1 MRPFE
6 IALLVASIPLLL
18 RYFLPIHI
26 RNRPRWI
33 GLMLA
38 LSALL
43 TAAHLV
49 FEGYRRQML
58 PAYTLTGLLLVLT
71 ALQVFRSATQQT
83 NRRLLSIIAKGLG
96 LLLLAIAFV
105 LPLLFPIFRFPRPSG
120 PHQVGT
126 LTYHWVDAARE
137 ETFTDD
143 QADHREL
150 MVQIWYPAEP
160 VSGARPGPYVA
171 HPREIGTALAEV
183 LLGLPP
189 FVFSHLKY
197 IRTNSVPDAPVSTAQ
212 SRYPV
217 ILFSHGR
224 GGVRIQNTFQV
235 EELVSHG
242 YVVVGIDHTYAAV
255 TTVFPDGRVV
265 SIDPRLKDTEFLK
278 TKFEVLANDARF
290 VVDQLE
296 MLNADDPGGMF
307 LERLDLTR
315 VGIFGHS
322 LGGVVA
328 AEACRLDARFEAGIA
343 LDVFVPQ
350 KVVENGLAQPFMF
363 ITRDTATMEQELT
376 GLDPGE
382 RQALVDGQMDSIQA
396 VFDEPGKERYLVKIH
411 GLFHYNAT
419 DLPLWSPLTPVIGLA
434 GPIDTSRAHRIINV
448 YTLAFFDRHLDGQP
462 ALLLEGPS
470 PDYPEVEF
478 SVHHLQSSA
487 DHPRW
492 VMTHLGFAPVPR
504 VDAIGKQ

>member
-6 IALLVASIPLLL
+6 ILMLAATIPLLL
-18 RYFLPIHI
+18 RPFLPIRI
-26 RNRPRWI
+26 RDRPDWI

-49 FEGYRRQML
+49 FEGYRWQML
-58 PAYTLTGLLLVLT
+58 PAYILTGLLLVLT
-71 ALQVFRSATQQT
+71 APRVFRPAKQPT
-83 NRRLLSIIAKGLG
+83 NRRLASIIATGLG
-96 LLLLAIAFV
+96 LPFLTVAVV

-120 PHQVGT
+120 PYRIGT
-126 LTYHWVDAARE
+126 VTYHWIDTARA

-143 QADHREL
+143 QTDHREL

-160 VSGARPGPYVA
+160 VSGARRGLYLS
-171 HPREIGTALAEV
+171 HPREVGTALAEV

-189 FVFSHLKY
+189 FVFGHLKY
-197 IRTNSVPDAPVSTAQ
+197 IRTNAVPDAPVSTAQ

-224 GGVRIQNTFQV
+224 GGVRVQNTFQV

-242 YVVVGIDHTYAAV
+242 YVVVGIDHTYATVA
-255 TTVFPDGRVV
+255 TVFPDGRVV
-265 SIDPRLKDTEFLK
+265 SIDPRMRDAEFLK
-278 TKFEVLANDARF
+278 TKLEVLANDARF
-290 VVDQLE
+290 VLDQLE

-307 LERLDLTR
+307 RERLDLNH

-322 LGGVVA
+322 LGGFVA
-328 AEACRLDARFEAGIA
+328 AEACRLDARFKAGIA
-343 LDVFVPQ
+343 LDVGAPQ
-350 KVVENGLAQPFMF
+350 EAVENGLSQPFMF
-363 ITRDTATMEQELT
+363 ITRDTATMEQELAS
-376 GLDPGE
+376 LDPEE
-382 RQALVDGQMDSIQA
+382 RQALVDEQMDSIQA

-419 DLPLWSPLTPVIGLA
+419 DLPLWSPLTPVIGMA
-434 GPIDTSRAHRIINV
+434 GPIDISRAHRIINA
-448 YTLAFFDRHLDGQP
+448 YTLAFFDRHLGGQP
-462 ALLLEGPS
+462 APLLDSPS

-487 DHPRW
+487 G
-492 VMTHLGFAPVPR
+492 HLR
-504 VDAIGKQ
+504 

>member
-1 MRPFE
+1 
-6 IALLVASIPLLL
+6 
-18 RYFLPIHI
+18 
-26 RNRPRWI
+26 
-33 GLMLA
+33 
-38 LSALL
+38 
-43 TAAHLV
+43 
-49 FEGYRRQML
+49 
-58 PAYTLTGLLLVLT
+58 
-71 ALQVFRSATQQT
+71 
-83 NRRLLSIIAKGLG
+83 
-96 LLLLAIAFV
+96 
-105 LPLLFPIFRFPRPSG
+105 
-120 PHQVGT
+120 
-126 LTYHWVDAARE
+126 
-137 ETFTDD
+137 
-143 QADHREL
+143 
-150 MVQIWYPAEP
+150 
-160 VSGARPGPYVA
+160 
-171 HPREIGTALAEV
+171 V

-197 IRTNSVPDAPVSTAQ
+197 IRTNAVPDAPVSTAQ

-382 RQALVDGQMDSIQA
+382 RQALVDEQMDSIQA